1 MSRAEAEAGLDAPA
15 ATRTD
20 VPTATEATLIEMV
33 LGIPGV
39 GPRVLSAHGLAGM
52 GRLSPEALAQDAQIA
67 LQDAT
72 RLAAALEL
80 GRRHSAARRRRGA
93 RLTNPSEVAR
103 YFAPTL
109 APLVHEELWLA
120 ALDNTNRIRGA
131 RMVSRGGIHGAHAG
145 PADVLRAAIEMAA
158 VSFILV
164 HNHPSGDPRP
174 TPEDEEATV
183 ELRRLSRA
191 LTIPLQLH
199 VIVTPSGRYAAV
211 LD

>member
-80 GRRHSAARRRRGA
+80 GRRAPSPRR
-93 RLTNPSEVAR
+93 
-103 YFAPTL
+103 APYQ
-109 APLVHEELWLA
+109 PV
-120 ALDNTNRIRGA
+120 
-131 RMVSRGGIHGAHAG
+131 RGGA
-145 PADVLRAAIEMAA
+145 VLRPDAR
-158 VSFILV
+158 S
-164 HNHPSGDPRP
+164 PGP
-174 TPEDEEATV
+174 
-183 ELRRLSRA
+183 
-191 LTIPLQLH
+191 
-199 VIVTPSGRYAAV
+199 
-211 LD
+211 